1 VRVLKL
7 KPEIVKICIL
17 LLIPSVLFICCKN
30 RPLYAASTLKTISGQ
45 AVLTDG
51 VEKARQESISDA
63 LGEVLRNYIYG
74 DMAVNHKFEPQ
85 IDETI
90 LKNRNFYIK
99 KFEIKNERTL
109 GELYQIEL
117 LVELKSELIES
128 ELKKIEH
135 LKKRQVKTLQLVVLP
150 PGASYVDRADSELSN
165 ESDDPLTSILEPTTL
180 SHDLQQGLTVYGF
193 TLADSGKL
201 APELEEVFIKLM
213 DADDPG
219 SRDEFNAS
227 WFHGFMNADLAVVI
241 RPAGV
246 REERILSLRK
256 SFWHGQAD
264 IIFIDMKNNTITRLP
279 TSEAKVI
286 SSDYIMGMERLT
298 RELSARVLKNVT
310 GRLLR
315 DYVVPGGE
323 DVYVVLKCTG
333 FRCPADFMTFK
344 ERLKS
349 LQTVKSI
356 SLQKLSAGFLELG
369 ITTLTS
375 AELLVKWINNY
386 AVDGLPYHLQ
396 ATAFPS
402 STTNL
407 ESGATLDATVVSP
420 AVYLVEVTYGVP
432 KGL

>member
-1 VRVLKL
+1 MSVLKL
-7 KPEIVKICIL
+7 KSEIVKLCIL
-17 LLIPSVLFICCKN
+17 LLVPSVLFICCKN
-30 RPLYAASTLKTISGQ
+30 RPLYAASALKTISGQ

-85 IDETI
+85 IDATI
-90 LKNRNFYIK
+90 LKNRNFFIK

-135 LKKRQVKTLQLVVLP
+135 LKKHQVKTLQLVVLP
-150 PGASYVDRADSELSN
+150 PGVSSDHADSEIGN

-180 SHDLQQGLTVYGF
+180 NRELQQGLTVYGF
-193 TLADSGKL
+193 TLSGSGKL

-213 DADDPG
+213 DTDDPG
-219 SRDEFNAS
+219 SREKFNAS

-246 REERILSLRK
+246 REERLLSLNK

-286 SSDYIMGMERLT
+286 SSDYITGMERLT
-298 RELSARVLKNVT
+298 RELSARVRKNVT

-323 DVYVVLKCTG
+323 EAHVVLRCTG
-333 FRCPADFMTFK
+333 FRRPADFMAFK
-344 ERLKS
+344 EHLKS

-356 SLQKLSAGFLELG
+356 SLQKLSAGFLELDV
-369 ITTLTS
+369 TTLTS
-375 AELLVKWINNY
+375 AELLLKWINNFT
-386 AVDGLPYHLQ
+386 VDGLPYHLQ
-396 ATAFPS
+396 ATAFPP

-407 ESGATLDATVVSP
+407 EPGAALDSSVVSP
-420 AVYLVEVTYGVP
+420 AVYLVEATYGVP
-432 KGL
+432 NGL